1 MTPGKRLPSEFA
13 INMML
18 DKVAILQQGD
28 LELMRSYDYFNE
40 KSPCHIYFICK
51 RPRVVIDK
59 ARTFA
64 TDEYVDLYFKIQK
77 EDTFEELHIQIE
89 NVFGTTDVVIDAT
102 YPNSRFELL
111 ANGEV
116 VFEAS
121 AAVFLQQFYQH
132 LEERHFLDLDV
143 LYIGQSFGVEGARTA
158 PDRLKSHSTL
168 QNIYAEAISINPDCE
183 IWLVLASFLQIN
195 LMMFDGRTEF
205 TDEERRADK
214 VRFQNVYNKLNWE
227 GINEQQ
233 KINFTEAA
241 LIRYFEPP
249 YNKVYKDSFPNPAHV
264 TYTECYDLDVNAVC
278 IELQT
283 FEKANFCLYSEKAR
297 AAPWHM
303 QNFPL
308 HSPQDRK
315 SMFEI
320 H

>member
-1 MTPGKRLPSEFA
+1 
-13 INMML
+13 
-18 DKVAILQQGD
+18 
-28 LELMRSYDYFNE
+28 
-40 KSPCHIYFICK
+40 
-51 RPRVVIDK
+51 
-59 ARTFA
+59 
-64 TDEYVDLYFKIQK
+64 
-77 EDTFEELHIQIE
+77 
-89 NVFGTTDVVIDAT
+89 
-102 YPNSRFELL
+102 
-111 ANGEV
+111 
-116 VFEAS
+116 
-121 AAVFLQQFYQH
+121 
-132 LEERHFLDLDV
+132 
-143 LYIGQSFGVEGARTA
+143 
-158 PDRLKSHSTL
+158 
-168 QNIYAEAISINPDCE
+168 
-183 IWLVLASFLQIN
+183 
-195 LMMFDGRTEF
+195 
-205 TDEERRADK
+205 
-214 VRFQNVYNKLNWE
+214 LNWE